1 MSLDPYKFFK
11 MDNTL
16 NMKSKQIGTR
26 DYADILKYKLG
37 PVKQRL
43 FTQLKYQEVDKNV
56 VVHNY
61 SNVSNYDQT
70 AIIKYNETVKLMSE
84 FENASRFN
92 NDIENIVNGIPV
104 VANMPKIMDIIIKA
118 QVSSII
124 EFHQK
129 NSKCKY
135 QIIYS
140 EPLKEVE
147 NQLISV
153 ENAINNFYST
163 LSLNNITFS
172 DKEVYFDLLKDKEFL
187 LQVKEAYQL
196 IETPEKREVIDY
208 EMIEKGMFDTK
219 ILKNW
224 KILPSAI

>member
-43 FTQLKYQEVDKNV
+43 FTQLKYQEIDKNAV
-56 VVHNY
+56 IHNY
-61 SNVSNYDQT
+61 SNVSNYDKT
-70 AIIKYNETVKLMSE
+70 AIIKYNETLNLMNE
-84 FENASRFN
+84 FEEASKFN
-92 NDIENIVNGIPV
+92 NDSDNMINGIPV

-135 QIIYS
+135 QVVYA
-140 EPLKEVE
+140 EPLKQVESQLNLVE
-147 NQLISV
+147 N
-153 ENAINNFYST
+153 NINNFYST
-163 LSLNNITFS
+163 LSLNNITFA

-196 IETPEKREVIDY
+196 IETPEKREIIDY
-208 EMIEKGMFDTK
+208 EMIAKGMFDTR

-224 KILPSAI
+224 KILPSSI